1 MKQVFCT
8 QAKNNTTYSSRKFNG
23 GLVRHAFVTLD
34 NIHSDVYD
42 KFQPVTLRSHWDL
55 LMFKTG
61 SIREQIKISQNLFI
75 D

>member
-1 MKQVFCT
+1 MKQGFCT

-42 KFQPVTLRSHWDL
+42 KFQPVTLRSH
-55 LMFKTG
+55 
-61 SIREQIKISQNLFI
+61 
-75 D
+75 

>member
-1 MKQVFCT
+1 MKQGFCI
-8 QAKNNTTYSSRKFNG
+8 QAKNITTYSSRKFNG
-23 GLVRHAFVTLD
+23 GLVRHTFVTLD

-42 KFQPVTLRSHWDL
+42 KFQPVTLSLHWDL